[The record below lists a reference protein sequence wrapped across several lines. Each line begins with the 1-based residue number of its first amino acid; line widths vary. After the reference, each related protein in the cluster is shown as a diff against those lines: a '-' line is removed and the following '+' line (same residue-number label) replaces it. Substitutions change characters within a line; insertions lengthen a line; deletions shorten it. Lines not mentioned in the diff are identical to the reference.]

1 MKGFLPISYLTF
13 RIVNSQMEQYIR
25 DKKRANKE
33 SSKSRD
39 ILDLALADP
48 EYGSTASMSEL
59 VDQMKTFFFAGHDT
73 TASTISW
80 SYYFL
85 SHHPSSLTRL
95 RKELDDIFGP
105 NTSPAQVATQLIAD
119 PKLHNKLDFTLAVIK
134 ESLRL
139 EPPAA
144 TAREPTPNYTF
155 KTSSGA
161 TMYPPVGSMIYLSA
175 WMLHRNKNVWG
186 EDAEEFRPER
196 FMPGNSIPWGY
207 IAFAK
212 RPRDCIG
219 VSLAYLE
226 VLPPSHDEVW
236 CTDVV

>member
-1 MKGFLPISYLTF
+1 MKGFLSISDLTF
-13 RIVNSQMEQYIR
+13 RIVNAQMEQYIQ

-39 ILDLALADP
+39 ILDLALTDP
-48 EYGSTASMSEL
+48 EYGATASMSEL

-85 SHHPSSLTRL
+85 SHHPSSLIRL
-95 RKELDDIFGP
+95 RNELDDIFGP
-105 NTSPAQVATQLIAD
+105 NTSPAQVAKQLMAD

-144 TAREPTPNYTF
+144 AVREAYPNYTF

-161 TMYPPVGSMIYLSA
+161 TFSPPVDAMIYLSG
-175 WMLHRNKNVWG
+175 WMLHRNNNVWG
-186 EDAEEFRPER
+186 EDAEEFKPER
-196 FMPGNSIPWGY
+196 LMPGNSIPWGY
-207 IAFAK
+207 LPFAK

-219 VSLAYLE
+219 SSLAYLE
-226 VLPPSHDEVW
+226 VPPLFHDLPVL
-236 CTDVV
+236 